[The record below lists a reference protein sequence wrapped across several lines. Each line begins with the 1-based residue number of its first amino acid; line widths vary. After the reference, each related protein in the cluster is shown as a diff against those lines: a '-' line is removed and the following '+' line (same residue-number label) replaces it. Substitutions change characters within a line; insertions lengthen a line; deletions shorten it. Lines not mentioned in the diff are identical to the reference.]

1 MSKKITSA
9 LVWFRNDL
17 RVEDHRGL
25 NQAIA
30 SYDNVIAYY
39 TFNPNH
45 YGNIMW
51 GFKKT
56 EKYRAKFLIESIE
69 YLKAALKKL
78 NITLVID
85 QRSPQQTIPQLVKKY
100 HVKSIYLQKEWT
112 KEELDEE
119 TDEIVAK
126 QFYSAEIR
134 SVSENVAKP
143 VRTLSVKMLTPHS
156 KLVGNR
162 YVEFTNKN
170 IVVNI
175 PNVRKEVLKPEA
187 V

>member
-25 NQAIA
+25 NRAIA

-39 TFNPNH
+39 TFNPSH
-45 YGNIMW
+45 YGNIRW

-69 YLKAALKKL
+69 DLKAALKKL

-85 QRSPQQTIPQLVKKY
+85 LKTPQQTIHQFVKKY
-100 HVKSIYLQKEWT
+100 LVKSIYLQKE
-112 KEELDEE
+112 
-119 TDEIVAK
+119 
-126 QFYSAEIR
+126 
-134 SVSENVAKP
+134 
-143 VRTLSVKMLTPHS
+143 
-156 KLVGNR
+156 
-162 YVEFTNKN
+162 
-170 IVVNI
+170 
-175 PNVRKEVLKPEA
+175 
-187 V
+187 